1 MVVEEVRYDFEDYP
15 RYADDFIKDLLRLM
29 ILSKLN
35 AAVRSS
41 ASRAYFVSIV
51 SQIKGCEAYIV
62 NYGQPLLY
70 VRYQGIEFT
79 DQKVTTQFVRT
90 DDHIVDITLESL
102 FGDFVKRFDD
112 LASASQNKVTWAISP
127 QNDETKT
134 TPLSP
139 DPLFSL
145 LDSFVN
151 AVSRL
156 TVLDRSNPDSLKNK
170 RVIIRNASILR
181 KALYLELMIN
191 GQLNILEINSS
202 KKRSDLA
209 VALLLG
215 PSEPAKALVELMR
228 QKV

>member
-1 MVVEEVRYDFEDYP
+1 LVVEEVRYDFEDYP

-35 AAVRSS
+35 AAVRNSS
-41 ASRAYFVSIV
+41 SRAYFVSIV
-51 SQIKGCEAYIV
+51 SQIKGCEAYVV

-90 DDHIVDITLESL
+90 DDHVVDITLESL
-102 FGDFVKRFDD
+102 FGDFVRRFDD
-112 LASASQNKVTWAISP
+112 LASASENKVRWAVLPEPEGNATGSI
-127 QNDETKT
+127 
-134 TPLSP
+134 P

-156 TVLDRSNPDSLKNK
+156 TMLESSSPDSLKNK
-170 RVIIRNASILR
+170 RLVIRNASILR
-181 KALYLELMIN
+181 KTLYLELLID
-191 GQLNILEINSS
+191 GRLNIVEFNPS
-202 KKRSDLA
+202 KKKSELA

-228 QKV
+228 QRA